1 MAVAVSRIPRSSIC
15 PLTMT
20 NDSLDELLDKLTH
33 ADPTAAEEIY
43 RAYEP
48 YLRMVVRRQ
57 LTAPMRARFDSAD
70 VVQSVWV
77 DLVKGFREQQ
87 WHFRDADHLRAF
99 LVRVTRNRF
108 IDRLR
113 QQTAAN
119 DRELGV
125 LAEGT
130 ETFAEPHGS
139 RPSQYVVAD
148 ELWMQIVADC
158 PPEHREIL
166 EMKRSGH
173 SLDEIA
179 EHTGLHKSSIRRIL
193 YKLARRWGVNPDSEN
208 S

>member
-1 MAVAVSRIPRSSIC
+1 MA
-15 PLTMT
+15 
-20 NDSLDELLDKLTH
+20 NDSLDDLLDKLTH
-33 ADPTAAEEIY
+33 ADPNAAEEIY

-70 VVQSVWV
+70 VVQSVWA
-77 DLVKGFREQQ
+77 DLVQGFRENQ

-113 QQTAAN
+113 RQSAAN
-119 DRELGV
+119 DREV
-125 LAEGT
+125 KSLAEGA
-130 ETFAEPHGS
+130 EAVAEPHGL
-139 RPSQYVVAD
+139 RPSQYVAAD
-148 ELWMQIVADC
+148 ELWTQIVADC

-166 EMKRSGH
+166 ELKRSGH

-179 EHTGLHKSSIRRIL
+179 RKTGLHKSSVRRIL
-193 YKLARRWGVNPDSEN
+193 YKLARRWGVDPDSEN